1 MCIYMIG
8 LWQDLADVRH
18 DNKCNGL
25 YEISSSE
32 PLHCHLVYDNVLS
45 DRGYQQVLMY

>member
-1 MCIYMIG
+1 MCIYVIG
-8 LWQDLADVRH
+8 LQQDLADVRQ

-32 PLHCHLVYDNVLS
+32 DLDCCLVYDTVLS
-45 DRGYQQVLMY
+45 DRG